1 MIVTW
6 LNGFRILP
14 NRPRARG
21 RPRFSTM
28 FLPTKAS
35 ATTSSSTSSPWLFSA
50 LAIADC
56 SVFFTS
62 SLTRFFEKVRSAS
75 ALSTGLLRIS
85 AATRFSFCGLVRSIR
100 LTAIA
105 SLSATRRGFFSLPM
119 AYFRFAFLSAACP

>member
-1 MIVTW
+1 
-6 LNGFRILP
+6 
-14 NRPRARG
+14 
-21 RPRFSTM
+21 M

-50 LAIADC
+50 LAMADC

-62 SLTRFFEKVRSAS
+62 SLIRFFEKVRSAS
-75 ALSTGLLRIS
+75 AFSTGLLRII
-85 AATRFSFCGLVRSIR
+85 AATRFSFCGLVCSIR

-105 SLSATRRGFFSLPM
+105 SFSATRRGFFSLLM